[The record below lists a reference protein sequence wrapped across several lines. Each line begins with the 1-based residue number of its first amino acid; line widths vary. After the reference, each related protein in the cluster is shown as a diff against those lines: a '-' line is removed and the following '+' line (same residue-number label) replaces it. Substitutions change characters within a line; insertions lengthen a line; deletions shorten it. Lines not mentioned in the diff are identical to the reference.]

1 MYEQTR
7 LYGRERGME
16 WVYEGVMFK
25 MGGKSLREE
34 GYISEEEGEEGW
46 RKCMHLYTCAQT
58 INEPHLE

>member
-25 MGGKSLREE
+25 MGSESLRKE
-34 GYISEEEGEEGW
+34 GYISEEEGEEG
-46 RKCMHLYTCAQT
+46 
-58 INEPHLE
+58 

>member
-25 MGGKSLREE
+25 MGNERKATSVRKRERRDR
-34 GYISEEEGEEGW
+34 GSSV
-46 RKCMHLYTCAQT
+46 CTCAQT
-58 INEPHLE
+58 INEPHLLE